1 MGLETVGLE
10 DELRRLAWIKQ
21 GPCQNT
27 GWGTE
32 LRLKFGHYTPDD
44 YYESCVNSLVDHRT
58 EWIDVGGGKT
68 IFPSN
73 PRLAKLLAESC
84 RRLVAVDPSPNVH
97 ENRLAHERYRTLLE
111 DHDDSQG
118 FNLATMRMVV
128 EHVEHPGAFVK
139 KLGELV
145 RPGGMAIIYT
155 VNRWAPVT
163 VVSAATPMWFHHAA
177 KRVLWSARE
186 EDTFPVKYLMN
197 SRSSLSTAFASAGFR
212 EVYFRYLD
220 DCRTLARWKP
230 TLAAELT
237 VWKALRSV
245 GLRYPETCLLGVYER
260 T

>member
-1 MGLETVGLE
+1 MGLESVGLE
-10 DELRRLAWIKQ
+10 DQLRRLTRIKH
-21 GPCQNT
+21 GPNGKT
-27 GWGTE
+27 GWGTD

-44 YYESCVNSLVDHRT
+44 YYESCVESLVDDRT

-73 PRLAKLLAESC
+73 PRLAKLLVERC
-84 RRLVAVDPSPNVH
+84 RRMVAVDPSANVH
-97 ENRLAHERYRTLLE
+97 ENQFAHARYQTLLE
-111 DHDDSQG
+111 DHHDSQR

-128 EHVEHPGAFVK
+128 EHVERPHAFVN
-139 KLGELV
+139 KLGQLV
-145 RPGGMAIIYT
+145 RPGGVAIVYT

-163 VVSAATPMWFHHAA
+163 VLSAATPMWFHHVS
-177 KRVLWSARE
+177 KRILWSTRE

-197 SRSSLSTAFASAGFR
+197 SRSRLKAVFVGAGFR

-220 DCRTLARWKP
+220 DCRTLARWKA

-237 VWKALRSV
+237 VWNALRSV
-245 GLRYPETCLLGVYER
+245 GLHYPETCLLGVYER